1 MIFLNKFS
9 VILLTVI
16 SSALLVTG
24 CADDKSKDSSSAEDI
39 SATEAVTEAVTQEE
53 TQSVTQ
59 PPVRDFEKA
68 EGTYVYDHAGIMSSS
83 AIEQCNNYA
92 EWLYEK
98 YLINTAVVTTDSLGE
113 YEPAEYAENA
123 YNELY
128 GGRGSGLLILI
139 NNDTNEDYIYKKGSC
154 LTAIEQE
161 LQDNELYYATREIVS
176 GDYES
181 AVMRLLALGEQCSE
195 YVFDNMGV
203 LTAEGLSAL
212 ESLCEGT
219 DIAVLVTSSGTSQ
232 TAEEVCRSYYERRF
246 GESIG
251 YMLMLDTSSGIFT
264 CVTEG
269 TLPAGFEEKMES
281 AQTSAA
287 SDYAQAIGG
296 LIEALKG

>member
-1 MIFLNKFS
+1 MNKFS

>member
-1 MIFLNKFS
+1 MIFLNKFF
-9 VILLTVI
+9 VILLTAI

-39 SATEAVTEAVTQEE
+39 PATEAVTEAVTEEE
-53 TQSVTQ
+53 TQPATQ

-68 EGTYVYDHAGIMSSS
+68 EGTYVYDHAGIMSAS

-176 GDYES
+176 GDYEA

-246 GESIG
+246 GDSVG